1 MLAPA
6 AGGSVKSGGRR
17 PGAAQAW
24 SSRSI
29 QRQMTSTA

>member
-6 AGGSVKSGGRR
+6 AGGSAKSGGRR
-17 PGAAQAW
+17 AGAAQAW